1 MTGRG
6 VSGRKPFLCFISK
19 WLASLSV
26 RYRLL
31 PLLLDRLLPYLYL
44 RYYTDSKS
52 EMNQIKIQ
60 IEV

>member
-31 PLLLDRLLPYLYL
+31 PYLLDRLLPYLLDGILPYLCL
-44 RYYTDSKS
+44 RY
-52 EMNQIKIQ
+52 
-60 IEV
+60 